1 MMINI
6 IIMMTRALV
15 LKRSESEDKFSMM
28 QVAIT
33 ISSDKSGHRHC
44 HICSENLNNNDL
56 DNTQLNQMESLK
68 IKDKR

>member
-1 MMINI
+1 MIVVINVIITMMINI

-15 LKRSESEDKFSMM
+15 LKRSESEDKFSIM

-33 ISSDKSGHRHC
+33 ISSDKSVHRHS

-56 DNTQLNQMESLK
+56 TTPS
-68 IKDKR
+68 